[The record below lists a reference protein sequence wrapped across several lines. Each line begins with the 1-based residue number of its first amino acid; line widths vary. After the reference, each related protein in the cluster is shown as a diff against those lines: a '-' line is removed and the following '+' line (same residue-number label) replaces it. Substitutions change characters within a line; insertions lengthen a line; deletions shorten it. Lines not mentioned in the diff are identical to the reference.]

1 MMEWIKHIPNWLLV
15 TLISLVVFALV
26 ICMVVAVSDG
36 RRVDLGPLTLH
47 ESASSQVTA
56 LENQNEALKAQLE
69 EKGGKL
75 SEQDV
80 LNKLPPLLRGQNLD
94 VTIDN
99 IEKFIEDS
107 KKQHTL
113 NLALQRN
120 LDEVKKV
127 DGTFLYKLLIFNQ
140 DATCYGS
147 TLNFTAGKD
156 RAECLPKAQLAE
168 RFLEFLSEIDFYAA
182 TTSPTPV
189 EAKAQLLRLQDKYE
203 FNTKGW
209 YGPDVFKS
217 IISEFYSKS

>member
-168 RFLEFLSEIDFYAA
+168 RFL
-182 TTSPTPV
+182 
-189 EAKAQLLRLQDKYE
+189 
-203 FNTKGW
+203 
-209 YGPDVFKS
+209 
-217 IISEFYSKS
+217 